1 MWPRFGVKTEQGWMA
16 VVRRGDRID
25 LAHVIRAASGK
36 PQIRLCDSF
45 RIERDEADA
54 LQRLAQARN
63 LKRYRCASL
72 MAEGDYRLAQIDA
85 PAVPEE
91 ERVQAVRWRLKDV
104 VDFPVEDAALAVADI
119 PAEGARQPSVFAII
133 SPSTA
138 VASRMALFSDA
149 KLLLESLDIP
159 EMALRNVAELF
170 EETNRALAFLS
181 VTEGESLLTVT
192 FKGELFVARR
202 IDLTARALAD
212 ADPERRSQML
222 ERLALELQ
230 RSLDNFDRQYG
241 FVTLSGM
248 VVASEWDA
256 EAVVAALSENLY
268 LPVKAMMLAEVMEFD
283 DLPELRASE
292 RQAQALLAIGAALR
306 TAA

>member
-1 MWPRFGVKTEQGWMA
+1 MWPNFGVKTEQGWMA
-16 VVRRGDRID
+16 VVRKGERID
-25 LAHVIRAASGK
+25 LAHVIRPAAGK
-36 PQIRLCDSF
+36 PQVRLCDSF

-54 LQRLAQARN
+54 LQRLAQGRN
-63 LKRYRCASL
+63 LKRYRCTSL
-72 MAEGDYRLAQIDA
+72 MANGDYRLAQVDA
-85 PAVPEE
+85 PAVPED

-104 VDFPVEDAALAVADI
+104 VDFPVDNAALAVADI

-138 VASRMALFSDA
+138 VASRMALFSEA
-149 KLLLESLDIP
+149 KLSLDALDIP
-159 EMALRNVAELF
+159 EMAIRNVAELF
-170 EETNRALAFLS
+170 EETNRALAFLMVS
-181 VTEGESLLTVT
+181 ADESLLTVT
-192 FKGELFVARR
+192 FKGELFVARH
-202 IDLTARALAD
+202 IDLSARMLAEAD
-212 ADPERRSQML
+212 AERQQQML

-256 EAVVAALSENLY
+256 EAVVAALSQNLY
-268 LPVKAMMLAEVMEFD
+268 LPVKAMALADVLEFD
-283 DLPELRASE
+283 DLPELRASD

>member
-1 MWPRFGVKTEQGWMA
+1 MA